1 MKISIFVGD
10 IADADAEA
18 VCTSTNP
25 RLSLMMGT
33 GASIRERGGFEI
45 LRACEKIVA
54 TAAAAPGSAHATT
67 AGRLPHKIA
76 IHCVASDS
84 AHRSSEDLVRLC
96 VGNALACAD
105 RSDCASVAMPV
116 FGSGHARVRFER
128 AVTVMAETF
137 RDAPTA
143 VRHVVLVIHD
153 PERVEEARAILQQVL
168 GTAVTISRSENEP
181 ESFAGSWLDD
191 E

>member
-1 MKISIFVGD
+1 MSLLAQKVGQ
-10 IADADAEA
+10 
-18 VCTSTNP
+18 
-25 RLSLMMGT
+25 
-33 GASIRERGGFEI
+33 
-45 LRACEKIVA
+45 LR
-54 TAAAAPGSAHATT
+54 PGS
-67 AGRLPHKIA
+67 
-76 IHCVASDS
+76 
-84 AHRSSEDLVRLC
+84 
-96 VGNALACAD
+96 
-105 RSDCASVAMPV
+105 
-116 FGSGHARVRFER
+116 RVRFER

-191 E
+191 EEARSALRRERDVRARPFAAR